1 MSKRKGEDSN
11 APQWA
16 KVVRD
21 LVELR
26 NTLLKEWVTQ
36 ERQD

>member
-16 KVVRD
+16 KVLRD
-21 LVELR
+21 LVELGDM
-26 NTLLKEWVTQ
+26 TLKELVIQ
-36 ERQD
+36 EWQD

>member
-16 KVVRD
+16 KVLRD

-26 NTLLKEWVTQ
+26 DTTLKELVTQ
-36 ERQD
+36 EWQD